1 MENAADALI
10 MAGAIFVLV
19 IILSVTVFAFSNARQ
34 SLDNITALTD
44 KESLAVEG
52 DENYYYVSTDGN
64 SNVARNVG
72 METII
77 PAMHRVFYENYKIQ
91 FIFQDPDYYLY
102 IDGNGNKKTTLDL
115 DSPEL
120 KTLVDSKKRE
130 DFINAIL
137 YHTYNGSTSLT
148 GFNTDFQENN
158 IKINDDIDG
167 LIEYV
172 GSRVFTEE
180 LGTYYIED
188 EKSKEQ
194 NIEDYGETYGKIISN
209 INRTTKRVIT
219 YTIHE

>member
-72 METII
+72 METVI
-77 PAMHRVFYENYKIQ
+77 PAMYRVFYENYKIQ
-91 FIFQDPDYYLY
+91 FDFKNDDYYLY
-102 IDGNGNKKTTLDL
+102 IDGKGNKKTTLDL

-137 YHTYNGSTSLT
+137 YHTYNGSNSLSS
-148 GFNTDFQENN
+148 FNTDFQENN
-158 IKINDDIDG
+158 IKINNDIVG
-167 LIEYV
+167 LVEYV
-172 GSRVFTEE
+172 GSRIFTEE

-188 EKSKEQ
+188 ENSKEQ